1 MFFTSV
7 FATNNVKSVKDKK
20 TFYNPDGSIENYF
33 IYEYNPQG
41 QLIKQTFYN
50 PDGSIEGYL
59 IYEYNPQG
67 QLIKKTFYNPDGSIE
82 CYSIFEYNTQGQ
94 LIKQTFYNPDGSIEH
109 YLIYEYNPQGQ
120 RIKKTFYR
128 PNNSIEV
135 YFIYEYNAQNEKIKR
150 TIFRLNDPFFLI
162 ELYDFKIEYKQ
173 IELKPI
179 KEPRFT
185 RELKRPA
192 FINDFLDKILMKKNK
207 VMFKYILDFKLHF
220 NQFLSLISDF
230 FTNCFCSLRST
241 FCGKK
246 VGWLYYF
253 DYIYDKMITVFNSVK
268 NFFVDIVK
276 EPNKPYDKMTDYE
289 KQIHNENKNYVKK
302 YLHAPWQII
311 IDIIKFLCSIV
322 VWIFSMFKGIYE
334 MITGLFSNNGL
345 FNKEGLSSKLE
356 STKYLDVLG
365 AGATGIS
372 LTAGASL
379 FAGAVMSKLSG
390 GNFSL
395 DFEKSGNTVKEC
407 TLIVAKGLLVA
418 HTYMLKF
425 VSFTFSFLMKLI
437 LFFLN
442 YVVFLF
448 IHLFRLLTQVFKL
461 TPFIL
466 QYIDKAIKLIFWMIF
481 YHCKENI

>member
-1 MFFTSV
+1 GQLI
-7 FATNNVKSVKDKK
+7 KSDVSNEHYLIYEYNAQGQLIKN
-20 TFYNPDGSIENYF
+20 TFYNPDGSIDFYF
-33 IYEYNPQG
+33 IY
-41 QLIKQTFYN
+41 
-50 PDGSIEGYL
+50 
-59 IYEYNPQG
+59 
-67 QLIKKTFYNPDGSIE
+67 
-82 CYSIFEYNTQGQ
+82 EYNTQGQ
-94 LIKQTFYNPDGSIEH
+94 LIKKIYYNPDG
-109 YLIYEYNPQGQ
+109 
-120 RIKKTFYR
+120 FV
-128 PNNSIEV
+128 EV

-162 ELYDFKIEYKQ
+162 ELFDFKIEYKQ

-322 VWIFSMFKGIYE
+322 VWIFSMFKGLYE

-442 YVVFLF
+442 YVVLLF
-448 IHLFRLLTQVFKL
+448 MHLFRLLTQVFKL

-481 YHCKENI
+481 YHCEENI